1 MDLQKIMR
9 EFVKRRERYAGKTV
23 DELLALTN
31 DNEIEFLQSLE
42 MALQQKSAKAGDDDL
57 SEEEIVVLAIEALE
71 GEVNN
76 GGYSQFFVNSSRE
89 FTPIIV
95 HALLRID
102 CPKTAEIT
110 KNAIKAVG
118 FEGLTPIALATALE
132 SFSEGFESRNPQN
145 QAIDAIDKKLDECD
159 QQYYRSG
166 EDIGGKLIEFVKAN
180 KSSIQP

>member
-1 MDLQKIMR
+1 MDLQEMMR
-9 EFVKRRERYAGKTV
+9 EYANQRARSAGKSV
-23 DELLALTN
+23 DELLALVN
-31 DNEIEFLQSLE
+31 GNEIEFIQSLE
-42 MALQQKSAKAGDDDL
+42 MALQQKSEKAGDDDL
-57 SEEEIVVLAIEALE
+57 SEEEIIVLAIEALE
-71 GEVNN
+71 REVNS

-118 FEGLTPIALATALE
+118 FEGLAPIALAAALE
-132 SFSEGFESRNPQN
+132 SFSEEFESRNSQN
-145 QAIDAIDKKLDECD
+145 QAIDAIEKKLDECD

-166 EDIGGKLIEFVKAN
+166 EDIGSKLIEFVKAN
-180 KSSIQP
+180 KNTIQP